1 MDEATIAGDL
11 NQALNEASGS
21 IHFHEH
27 FNLVGDTLVIEYH
40 FKTLPEKIDLE
51 RMRRVFDKVD
61 ALYWSG
67 QHGHSTLSIDGL
79 VQGEKV
85 SVYISLRK
93 ETA

>member
-1 MDEATIAGDL
+1 MDEATIAGEL
-11 NQALNEASGS
+11 NLALNEASGS

-27 FNLVGDTLVIEYH
+27 FNLLGDTLVLEYH

-51 RMRRVFDKVD
+51 RLRAVFERVD

-67 QHGHSTLSIDGL
+67 QHGHSTISMDGV

-85 SVYISLRK
+85 SVLISLKK
-93 ETA
+93 EMV